1 MLSFHLFNQPLLEV
15 SLFLKQALHIVE
27 YIAILQ
33 FSHFQPL
40 GVSAHAFVQA
50 LLFEE
55 AVC

>member
-1 MLSFHLFNQPLLEV
+1 MLNSHLCNQPLLEV

-40 GVSAHAFVQA
+40 GVSEHAFVQA
-50 LLFEE
+50 LLFEG
-55 AVC
+55 AAC